1 VKVSGYVP
9 LVLGLQLNNPVAQL
23 GPLMPGV
30 AAAYETSVGAV
41 VTSSATNAT
50 LSVAD
55 ADSGSGRLVN
65 GTNQL
70 ASALNVR
77 ATNAAN
83 PNTAFAA
90 LRGVTNPLVLLTY
103 PNAIANDAVTIRL
116 RQSIS
121 ATEPLVIGEYRKTIV
136 FALSTTT
143 P

>member
-1 VKVSGYVP
+1 
-9 LVLGLQLNNPVAQL
+9 
-23 GPLMPGV
+23 MPGV

-55 ADSGSGRLVN
+55 ADGGSGRLVN